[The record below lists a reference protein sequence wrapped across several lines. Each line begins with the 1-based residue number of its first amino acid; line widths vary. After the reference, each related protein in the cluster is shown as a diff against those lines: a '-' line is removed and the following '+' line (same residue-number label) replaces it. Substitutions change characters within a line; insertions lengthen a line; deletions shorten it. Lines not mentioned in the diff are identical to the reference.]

1 MKQTHVASLGDI
13 VFALNACIETCTD
26 AERGY
31 ASASADV
38 RDIELKRLF
47 HDRSRQRTEFA
58 IALQAM
64 IASLGSVPENQGTFK
79 GAAHRA
85 WIELRRALDGKND
98 NLIIEEC
105 KRGEI
110 ASLDTYKR
118 ALERAPL
125 SDMPRGARE
134 LVGGQI
140 KAIESAIGDLE
151 KLLQPRAPVTDMPAG

>member
-1 MKQTHVASLGDI
+1 
-13 VFALNACIETCTD
+13 
-26 AERGY
+26 
-31 ASASADV
+31 
-38 RDIELKRLF
+38 
-47 HDRSRQRTEFA
+47 
-58 IALQAM
+58 M

-98 NLIIEEC
+98 NLVIEEC

-134 LVGGQI
+134 LVSSQI
-140 KAIESAIGDLE
+140 KAIESAISDLDR
-151 KLLQPRAPVTDMPAG
+151 LLRPSTPVTDMPAG

>member
-1 MKQTHVASLGDI
+1 MNQTHLATMDDI
-13 VFALNACIETCTD
+13 VFALNTCIETCTD

-31 ASASADV
+31 AVASADV

-47 HDRSRQRTEFA
+47 HDRSRQRTEFT

-64 IASLGSVPENQGTFK
+64 IASLGARPENEGTFK

-85 WIELRRALDGKND
+85 WIEVRRALDGKSD

-105 KRGEI
+105 KRGET
-110 ASLDTYKR
+110 ASLETFKR

-125 SDMPRGARE
+125 SDMPRSARD
-134 LVGGQI
+134 LVSAQI
-140 KAIESAIGDLE
+140 KAIESSLEDLE
-151 KLLQPRAPVTDMPAG
+151 RLLHPVV